1 MNWETIQ
8 EPLRVMW
15 TNAVGFVPNLL
26 AALVILLVGWIV
38 ARVVRNLIQRALKVV
53 QLDKISEK
61 AGINNALKQANLTA
75 LPSQVVAKLFYWIVM
90 VLALV
95 MAVNAVKLTVATEL
109 LSRLLLYLPNVI
121 AAVFVL
127 VLGFFFGNLVRG
139 LVQTALGGTETVN
152 PEVAGKAAQVAI
164 ILFAAAASLEQ
175 LRIATILITN
185 AFTVT
190 FAAIAFALAL
200 AFGLGCKDLVKG
212 WVEGLLKK

>member
-1 MNWETIQ
+1 MNWEIIQ

-38 ARVVRNLIQRALKVV
+38 ARVVRYLVQRALKVV
-53 QLDKISEK
+53 QLDKVSEK
-61 AGINNALKQANLTA
+61 VGINDALKQANLFT
-75 LPSQVVAKLFYWIVM
+75 LPSQMVAKLFYWIVI

-95 MAVNAVKLTVATEL
+95 MAVNAVRLTVATEL

-175 LRIATILITN
+175 LRIATTLITN

-190 FAAIAFALAL
+190 FAALAFALAL

>member
-15 TNAVGFVPNLL
+15 TNTIGFVPNLL

-38 ARVVRNLIQRALKVV
+38 ARVVRYLVQRALKVV
-53 QLDKISEK
+53 QLDKVSEK
-61 AGINNALKQANLTA
+61 VGINDALKQANLFT
-75 LPSQVVAKLFYWIVM
+75 LPSQMVAKLFYWIVI

-95 MAVNAVKLTVATEL
+95 MAVNAVRLTVATEL

-139 LVQTALGGTETVN
+139 LVQTALGGTETVD
-152 PEVAGKAAQVAI
+152 PEVAGKAAQLAI

-175 LRIATILITN
+175 LRIATTLITN

>member
-38 ARVVRNLIQRALKVV
+38 ARVVRYLVQRALKVV
-53 QLDKISEK
+53 QLDKVSEK
-61 AGINNALKQANLTA
+61 VGINDALKQANLFT
-75 LPSQVVAKLFYWIVM
+75 LPSQMVAKLFYWIVI

-139 LVQTALGGTETVN
+139 LVQTALGGTETVD
-152 PEVAGKAAQVAI
+152 PEVAGKAAQLAI

-175 LRIATILITN
+175 LRIATTLITN

-200 AFGLGCKDLVKG
+200 AFGLGCKDWVKG

>member
-38 ARVVRNLIQRALKVV
+38 ARVVRYLVQRALKVV
-53 QLDKISEK
+53 QLDKVSEK
-61 AGINNALKQANLTA
+61 VGINDALKQANLFT
-75 LPSQVVAKLFYWIVM
+75 LPSQMVAKLFYWIVI

-121 AAVFVL
+121 AAVFVM

-139 LVQTALGGTETVN
+139 LVQTALGGTKTVD

-175 LRIATILITN
+175 LRIATTLITN

>member
-38 ARVVRNLIQRALKVV
+38 ARVVRYLVQRALKVV
-53 QLDKISEK
+53 QLDKVSEK
-61 AGINNALKQANLTA
+61 VGINDALKQANLFT
-75 LPSQVVAKLFYWIVM
+75 LPSQMVAKLFYWIVI

-95 MAVNAVKLTVATEL
+95 MAVNAVRLTVATEL

-121 AAVFVL
+121 AAVFVM

-152 PEVAGKAAQVAI
+152 PEVAGKAAQLAI

-175 LRIATILITN
+175 LRIATTLITN

>member
-38 ARVVRNLIQRALKVV
+38 ARVVRYLVQRALKVV
-53 QLDKISEK
+53 QLDKVSEK
-61 AGINNALKQANLTA
+61 VGINDALKQANLFT
-75 LPSQVVAKLFYWIVM
+75 LPSQMVAKLFYWIVI

-95 MAVNAVKLTVATEL
+95 MAVNAVRLTVATEL

-152 PEVAGKAAQVAI
+152 PEVAGKAAQLAI

-175 LRIATILITN
+175 LRIATTLITN

>member
-1 MNWETIQ
+1 MNWEIIQ

-15 TNAVGFVPNLL
+15 TNALGFVPNLL
-26 AALVILLVGWIV
+26 AALVILLVGWVV
-38 ARVVRNLIQRALKVV
+38 ARVVRYLVQRALKLV

-61 AGINNALKQANLTA
+61 AGINDALKKANLTA

-109 LSRLLLYLPNVI
+109 LNRLLLYLPNVI
-121 AAVFVL
+121 LAVFVL

-139 LVQTALGGTETVN
+139 LVQTALGGTKTMD
-152 PEVAGKAAQVAI
+152 PEVAGKAAQLAI

-185 AFTVT
+185 AFNVA

>member
-38 ARVVRNLIQRALKVV
+38 ARVVRYLVQRALKVV
-53 QLDKISEK
+53 QLDKVSEK
-61 AGINNALKQANLTA
+61 VGINDALKQANLFT
-75 LPSQVVAKLFYWIVM
+75 LPSQMVAKLFYWIVI

-139 LVQTALGGTETVN
+139 LVQTALGGTKTVD

-175 LRIATILITN
+175 LRIATTLITN

>member
-15 TNAVGFVPNLL
+15 TNAMGFVPNLL

-38 ARVVRNLIQRALKVV
+38 ARVVRYLVQRALKVV
-53 QLDKISEK
+53 QLDKVSEK
-61 AGINNALKQANLTA
+61 VGINDALKQANLTT

-109 LSRLLLYLPNVI
+109 LSHLLLYLPNVI

-139 LVQTALGGTETVN
+139 LVQTALGGTETVD
-152 PEVAGKAAQVAI
+152 PEVAGKAAQLAI

-175 LRIATILITN
+175 LRIATTLITN

>member
-1 MNWETIQ
+1 MNWEIIQ

-38 ARVVRNLIQRALKVV
+38 ARVVRYLVQRALKVV
-53 QLDKISEK
+53 QLDKVSEK
-61 AGINNALKQANLTA
+61 VGINDALKQANLFT

-90 VLALV
+90 VLALM
-95 MAVNAVKLTVATEL
+95 MAVNAVRLTVATEL

-121 AAVFVL
+121 LAVFVL

-139 LVQTALGGTETVN
+139 LVQTALGVTKTMD
-152 PEVAGKAAQVAI
+152 PEVAGKAAQLAI
-164 ILFAAAASLEQ
+164 ILFAVGVSLEQ
-175 LRIATILITN
+175 LGIGTLITT
-185 AFTVT
+185 AFNVA

>member
-15 TNAVGFVPNLL
+15 TNTMGFVPNLL

-38 ARVVRNLIQRALKVV
+38 ARVVRYLIQRALKLV
-53 QLDKISEK
+53 QLDKVSEK
-61 AGINNALKQANLTA
+61 AGINDALKQANLPE
-75 LPSQVVAKLFYWIVM
+75 PSQVVAKLFYWIVM

-109 LSRLLLYLPNVI
+109 LNRLLLYLPNVI
-121 AAVFVL
+121 AAIFVL
-127 VLGFFFGNLVRG
+127 VLGFFFGSLVRG
-139 LVQTALGGTETVN
+139 LVQTALGGTETMD
-152 PEVAGKAAQVAI
+152 PEVAGKAAQLAI

-185 AFTVT
+185 AFTVA

>member
-1 MNWETIQ
+1 MDWEIIQ
-8 EPLRVMW
+8 EPWRVMW
-15 TNAVGFVPNLL
+15 TNAVGFVPNRL
-26 AALVILLVGWIV
+26 AALVIRLVGWIV
-38 ARVVRNLIQRALKVV
+38 ARVVRYLVQRALKVV
-53 QLDKISEK
+53 QLDKVSEK
-61 AGINNALKQANLTA
+61 VGINDALKQANLFM
-75 LPSQVVAKLFYWIVM
+75 LPSQMVAKLFYWIVI

-139 LVQTALGGTETVN
+139 LVQTALGGTKTVD

-175 LRIATILITN
+175 LRIATTLITN

-190 FAAIAFALAL
+190 FGAIAVALAL
-200 AFGLGCKDLVKG
+200 ALGLGCKDRVKG

>member
-1 MNWETIQ
+1 MHWEIIQ

-15 TNAVGFVPNLL
+15 TNTMGFVPNLL

-38 ARVVRNLIQRALKVV
+38 ARVVRYLIQRALKLV
-53 QLDKISEK
+53 QLDKVSEK
-61 AGINNALKQANLTA
+61 AGINDALKQANLPE
-75 LPSQVVAKLFYWIVM
+75 PSQVVAKLFYWIVM

-109 LSRLLLYLPNVI
+109 LNRLLLYLPNVI
-121 AAVFVL
+121 AAIFVL
-127 VLGFFFGNLVRG
+127 VLGFFFGSLVRG
-139 LVQTALGGTETVN
+139 LVQTALGGTETMD
-152 PEVAGKAAQVAI
+152 PEVAGKAAQLAI

-185 AFTVT
+185 AFTVA

>member
-1 MNWETIQ
+1 MNWEIIQ

-15 TNAVGFVPNLL
+15 TNTMGFVPNLL

-38 ARVVRNLIQRALKVV
+38 ARVVRYLIQRALKLV
-53 QLDKISEK
+53 QLDKVSEK
-61 AGINNALKQANLTA
+61 AGINDALKQANLPE
-75 LPSQVVAKLFYWIVM
+75 PSQVVAKLFYWIVM

-109 LSRLLLYLPNVI
+109 LNRLLLYLPNVI
-121 AAVFVL
+121 AAIFVL
-127 VLGFFFGNLVRG
+127 VLGFFFGSLVRG
-139 LVQTALGGTETVN
+139 LVQTALGGTETMD
-152 PEVAGKAAQVAI
+152 PEVAGKAAQLAI

-185 AFTVT
+185 AFTVA

>member
-15 TNAVGFVPNLL
+15 TNTMGFVPNLL

-38 ARVVRNLIQRALKVV
+38 ARVVRYLIQRALKLV

-61 AGINNALKQANLTA
+61 AGINDALKQANLPE
-75 LPSQVVAKLFYWIVM
+75 PSQVVAKLFYWIVM

-109 LSRLLLYLPNVI
+109 LNRLLLYLPNVI
-121 AAVFVL
+121 AAIFVL
-127 VLGFFFGNLVRG
+127 VLGFFFGSLVRG
-139 LVQTALGGTETVN
+139 LVQTALGGTETMD
-152 PEVAGKAAQVAI
+152 PEVAGKAAQLAI

-185 AFTVT
+185 AFTVA

>member
-38 ARVVRNLIQRALKVV
+38 ARVVRYLVQRALKVV
-53 QLDKISEK
+53 QLDKVSEK
-61 AGINNALKQANLTA
+61 VGINDALKQANLFT
-75 LPSQVVAKLFYWIVM
+75 LPSQVVAKLFYWIVI

-95 MAVNAVKLTVATEL
+95 MAVNAVRLTVATEL

-175 LRIATILITN
+175 LRIATTLITN

>member
-15 TNAVGFVPNLL
+15 TNAMGFVPNLL

-38 ARVVRNLIQRALKVV
+38 ARVVRYLIQRALKLV
-53 QLDKISEK
+53 QLDKVSEK
-61 AGINNALKQANLTA
+61 AGINGALKQANLPE
-75 LPSQVVAKLFYWIVM
+75 PSQVVAKLFYWIVM

-109 LSRLLLYLPNVI
+109 LNRLLLYLPNVI
-121 AAVFVL
+121 AAIFVL
-127 VLGFFFGNLVRG
+127 VLGFFFGSLVRG
-139 LVQTALGGTETVN
+139 LVQTALGGTETMD
-152 PEVAGKAAQVAI
+152 PEVAGKAAQLAI

-185 AFTVT
+185 AFTVA